1 VNTRLIGIKAGTSK
15 PSADE
20 DRKLP
25 MNIFNKKA
33 VAAISVAVIAGL
45 GVYLIQQ
52 RRLDRVDA
60 EQRRAL
66 AEMEQSFPENMADA
80 ESLRATEQ
88 QIKALR
94 KETRELP
101 KLRNEVTRLRQQK
114 TEKAT
119 LTTGDQTLRAPLPPG
134 KYISPEQL
142 AFAGYETPEASEQS
156 ANWSLIS
163 GDYEVFTNT
172 LGSNF
177 TMNREQF
184 EGQCGNLRWGLKGFQ
199 ILARKTIS
207 DDHVELKVR
216 RDLLG
221 DKTIRINR
229 LVRIGNEWKAE
240 GGGAKYSA
248 DWEKTGTIETF
259 TP

>member
-1 VNTRLIGIKAGTSK
+1 
-15 PSADE
+15 
-20 DRKLP
+20 

-33 VAAISVAVIAGL
+33 VAAISVAVIAGV

-52 RRLDRVDA
+52 RRLVRVDA

-66 AEMEQSFPENMADA
+66 AELEQSSSENTADA
-80 ESLRATEQ
+80 EALKATEQ

-101 KLRNEVTRLRQQK
+101 RLRNEVTQLRQQK

-119 LTTGDQTLRAPLPPG
+119 GTTGDQTLRAPLPPG

-142 AFAGYETPEASEQS
+142 AFAGYETPEASAQS
-156 ANWSLIS
+156 TTWSLIS
-163 GDYEVFTNT
+163 GDYEVYTNI

-184 EGQCGNLRWGLKGFQ
+184 EGQCGNLRWGLRGFQ

-221 DKTIRINR
+221 DKSISIYR
-229 LVRIGNEWKAE
+229 LVRISNEWKDE
-240 GGGAKYSA
+240 GGAKYSA
-248 DWEKTGTIETF
+248 DWEKTGTVESF